1 MEAASCMKA
10 TFCAAIG
17 VVLSVTGASAT
28 LVKAEY
34 AGTVIDG
41 NDGSGFFSSVGADL
55 SGLAFTADFLFD
67 TETGVWV
74 SQSATLN
81 DLKGGPGSGYVFS
94 DSPMEEASLT
104 IKGITY
110 NFATDFL
117 GEIFGANGQTGVANQ
132 QSHKGEAG
140 VASISAKVFNKN
152 FQISGDIP
160 ATIDAP
166 FTFSLGPNDAGT
178 GNFIFGSGNQTY
190 GDLAPT
196 TLTYTV
202 PSSGA
207 PEPST
212 WALMVAGFAGLALVG
227 YRAGRKNAAL
237 A

>member
-34 AGTVIDG
+34 TGTVIDG

-55 SGLAFTADFLFD
+55 SGLAFTADFLFN
-67 TETGVWV
+67 TATGTWV
-74 SQSATLN
+74 SRSATLN

-94 DSPMEEASLT
+94 DSPMLEASLT

-132 QSHKGEAG
+132 QYHKGEAG
-140 VASISAKVFNKN
+140 VASISARVFNKN
-152 FQISGDIP
+152 SQISGDIP

-166 FTFSLGPNDAGT
+166 FTFSLGPDDAGS
-178 GNFIFGSGNQTY
+178 GMFIFGSGDQTY

-196 TLTYTV
+196 ALTYTV
-202 PSSGA
+202 ASRA
-207 PEPST
+207 VPELST
-212 WALMVAGFAGLALVG
+212 WAMMLAGFAGLGFAG
-227 YRAGRKNAAL
+227 YRAARKNTAA